1 MAVRNVDYSRE
12 VPQTTIHF
20 PQLDE
25 MLKSVNEASHQIGAA
40 SRDMQRYRPSKFP
53 LISQLIAE
61 ISDISSM
68 ADLKAQNESLLVQLG
83 AYVSIAVECGWDGGD
98 TNGADAISRWIEHAK
113 LYRDTYEI
121 QIAGLEQ
128 TVAAATDLVEKLKT
142 ELLMWQKFA
151 SYCRCCAQSGENTPD
166 NFEAFKLRY
175 EGMTAVPGTD

>member
-98 TNGADAISRWIEHAK
+98 TNGAKALGDWIDHAR
-113 LYRDTYEI
+113 LYRDTAET
-121 QIAGLEQ
+121 QIAYLQQAVNAAYAEISGAKKRITEILGLCD
-128 TVAAATDLVEKLKT
+128 ATADWDTIAGVLKKDFP
-142 ELLMWQKFA
+142 L
-151 SYCRCCAQSGENTPD
+151 
-166 NFEAFKLRY
+166 
-175 EGMTAVPGTD
+175 GTD